1 MENLKKEKD
10 EIMKMKEKMD
20 IQKQEMVYHVEKMR
34 HEMVKAQQVSLI
46 KNEPTYLHIDFNII
60 SYLLHLH
67 IFSLTFD
74 ILQED
79 FYYNWNY
86 FFCPKHY

>member
-1 MENLKKEKD
+1 
-10 EIMKMKEKMD
+10 MKAKMQAD
-20 IQKQEMVYHVEKMR
+20 KREMMYDMAIMR

-74 ILQED
+74 TLQED
-79 FYYNWNY
+79 FWLVDE
-86 FFCPKHY
+86 